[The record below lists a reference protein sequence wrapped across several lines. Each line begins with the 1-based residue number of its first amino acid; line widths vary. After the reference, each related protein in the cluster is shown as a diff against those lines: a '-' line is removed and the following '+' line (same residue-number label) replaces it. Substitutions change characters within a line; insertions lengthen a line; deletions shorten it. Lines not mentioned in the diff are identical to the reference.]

1 VVSRKKGPW
10 AVEQTTEVYRTPWV
24 EVVEDKVIRPDGTPG
39 LFTTVR
45 MRPGVSVLALDGEG
59 FVHLTSEYR
68 YAVERESV
76 EVVSGGVD
84 DGETPLD
91 AAQRELREELGIEA
105 REWVDL
111 GPVDPFTSVVFSPA
125 RLFLARGLTHAT
137 HEREGTEVISE
148 VRVPLAEAVEMVERG
163 RVTHA
168 PSCVLILK
176 AHLYLNAGSAGIP
189 ARHERA
195 ARKP

>member
-1 VVSRKKGPW
+1 MFKKKGPW
-10 AVEQTTEVYRTPWV
+10 TVEQTARVYRTHWV
-24 EVVEDKVIRPDGTPG
+24 EVVEDKVVRPDGTRG
-39 LFTTVR
+39 LFSTVL

-91 AAQRELREELGIEA
+91 AARRELREELGIAA
-105 REWVDL
+105 REWTDL
-111 GPVDPFTSVVFSPA
+111 GPVDPFTSAVLSPA
-125 RLFLARGLTHAT
+125 RLFLARGLTHAS
-137 HEREGTEVISE
+137 HEREGTEVIRAL
-148 VRVPLAEAVEMVERG
+148 RVHLSEAVRMVMAGEI
-163 RVTHA
+163 THG

-176 AHLYLNAGSAGIP
+176 AHLHLSNGG
-189 ARHERA
+189 
-195 ARKP
+195 

>member
-1 VVSRKKGPW
+1 MARKKGPW
-10 AVEQTTEVYRTPWV
+10 TVEQTAEVYRTPWV

-45 MRPGVSVLALDGEG
+45 MRPGVSALALDEEG

-76 EVVSGGVD
+76 EAVSGGVE

-91 AAQRELREELGIEA
+91 AAKRELREELGIDA
-105 REWVDL
+105 AEWVDL
-111 GPVDPFTSVVFSPA
+111 GTVDPFTSVVLSPA
-125 RLFLARGLTHAT
+125 RLYLARGLTHLSR
-137 HEREGTEVISE
+137 EPEGTEVIGE
-148 VRVPLAEAVEMVERG
+148 VRVPLAEAVGMVARG
-163 RVTHA
+163 EVTHG

-176 AHLYLNAGSAGIP
+176 AHLYLSNGA
-189 ARHERA
+189 
-195 ARKP
+195 

>member
-1 VVSRKKGPW
+1 MEET
-10 AVEQTTEVYRTPWV
+10 AEVYRTPWV

-45 MRPGVSVLALDGEG
+45 LRPGVSVLALDEEG

-76 EVVSGGVD
+76 EVVSGGVE

-91 AAQRELREELGIEA
+91 AAQRELREELGLEA
-105 REWVDL
+105 REWIDL
-111 GPVDPFTSVVFSPA
+111 GPVDPFTSIVLSPA
-125 RLFLARGLTHAT
+125 RLYLARGLTHVA
-137 HEREGTEVISE
+137 HAREGTEIISAL
-148 VRVPLAEAVEMVERG
+148 RVPLSEAVEMVVRG
-163 RVTHA
+163 EVTHG

-176 AHLYLNAGSAGIP
+176 AH
-189 ARHERA
+189 RHLSKGA
-195 ARKP
+195 